1 MFTWTLRRWCKMVDN
16 RFDYRDG
23 QFVSQRVA
31 QVVQAI
37 YEYAPEVEVQ
47 WIPQTQRTDGEA
59 AFRLIHNPPNG
70 EPYIIRHVKSE
81 AEFDARVLKELMMG
95 DQRNGKVTIGEIEAA
110 EAAAAAV
117 AKQRYL
123 DEIEEA
129 NEIAAAVIKSP
140 KDTYKVND
148 NLIIH
153 QSKPRTRKLRRKY
166 LK

>member
-1 MFTWTLRRWCKMVDN
+1 MDGRYE
-16 RFDYRDG
+16 YRDG
-23 QFVSQRVA
+23 SFVSQRVA
-31 QVVQAI
+31 QVIEAI
-37 YEYAPEVEVQ
+37 HEYAPEVEVQ
-47 WIPQTQRTDGEA
+47 WIPISERDKDVA
-59 AFRLIHNPPNG
+59 AFRLIHHPPNG
-70 EPYIIRHVKSE
+70 EAYVIRHVKSE

-153 QSKPRTRKLRRKY
+153 QSKPRTRKLRRRY